1 MGIPPLISFKYAVY
15 PITDGAGCM
24 KKIRIVLADG
34 NNLFV
39 DSLKMILEKESELD
53 ILSGSNSGVDVLR
66 SCIDLQPDL
75 AVIGEVLHDLT
86 MVEAAKEIKRSV
98 KGIKFLF
105 MIRDGSADILSL
117 LSGMDTVGAV
127 KQSCGISE
135 FMTALRQVIKGERYI
150 SSEVIQ
156 YLKTP
161 FADDVI
167 NDDLLKDITQ
177 REREVL
183 YWISHGLTNKEI
195 SDKIFL
201 SEKTVKN
208 HVSHILKKLELSD
221 RTKAAAFAWQEG
233 LPLIPEDF
241 FSPDKIN

>member
-1 MGIPPLISFKYAVY
+1 
-15 PITDGAGCM
+15 M

-39 DSLKMILEKESELD
+39 DALKMILEKDSDID
-53 ILSGSNSGVDVLR
+53 ILSGSNSGVEALR
-66 SCIDLQPDL
+66 SCMDLQPDL
-75 AVIGEVLHDLT
+75 AVIGEVLPDLT
-86 MVEAAKEIKRSV
+86 MFEVTKEIKRSV

-105 MIRDGSADILSL
+105 IIRDGSADILSL
-117 LSGMDTVGAV
+117 LSSMDTVGAV
-127 KQSCGISE
+127 RQSCSISE

-156 YLKTP
+156 YLKNP

-167 NDDLLKDITQ
+167 NDDLLNDITQ

-208 HVSHILKKLELSD
+208 HVSHILKKLDLSD

-233 LPLIPEDF
+233 LPRLPEDF

>member
-1 MGIPPLISFKYAVY
+1 
-15 PITDGAGCM
+15 
-24 KKIRIVLADG
+24 
-34 NNLFV
+34 
-39 DSLKMILEKESELD
+39 
-53 ILSGSNSGVDVLR
+53 
-66 SCIDLQPDL
+66 
-75 AVIGEVLHDLT
+75 
-86 MVEAAKEIKRSV
+86 
-98 KGIKFLF
+98 
-105 MIRDGSADILSL
+105 
-117 LSGMDTVGAV
+117 MDTVGAV

-167 NDDLLKDITQ
+167 NDDLLKDVTQ